1 MFILVSPGSLPLPQG
16 LPRGKLHHHHHHHP
30 LIVSDRMVDYVLG
43 TVLRAHHTPR
53 KNILLT
59 AMVLGLLQSID
70 VDQTPD
76 KKFRQGFCR
85 NK

>member
-1 MFILVSPGSLPLPQG
+1 MFIFVSPDSLPLPQG
-16 LPRGKLHHHHHHHP
+16 LPRGKLHHHHHHP

-43 TVLRAHHTPR
+43 TVLRAHNTQR
-53 KNILLT
+53 KRILLT

-76 KKFRQGFCR
+76 KRFRQGFCK